1 MNAYEHIKVTE
12 ADRAA
17 YLNLARPPL
26 NVLNIAMISEIN
38 QYLESLLERT
48 DLCVLVI
55 RGEGK
60 HFCAGVDIPEHKQD
74 TVATMLGTFH
84 QMFRLL
90 NRLPMPTL
98 CVVHGGVYGGGAELA
113 MFCDVVL
120 GADDLKIGVPE
131 ITLGV
136 FPPLAIAHLTKLV
149 GVHRAAE
156 LIYTGAV
163 IDGAEA
169 QRIGLVNHLVPAA
182 EVAEATDKWTRRFT
196 KLSAFSLRHAREAF
210 RSVVMSDFEQALEG
224 AERGYLDKLMA
235 GQDPVEGL
243 EAFMNKRVPS
253 WNDR

>member
-1 MNAYEHIKVTE
+1 MSGYELIKVTE

-26 NVLNIAMISEIN
+26 NVLNIAMITEIN
-38 QYLESLLERT
+38 QYLESLLERR

-60 HFCAGVDIPEHKQD
+60 HFCAGVDIPEHKPD

-90 NRLPMPTL
+90 HRLPMPTL
-98 CVVHGGVYGGGAELA
+98 CAVHGGAYGGGAEVA
-113 MFCDVVL
+113 MFCDVIL

-136 FPPLAIAHLTKLV
+136 FPPLAIAHLAKLV
-149 GVHRAAE
+149 GIHRAAE
-156 LIYTGAV
+156 LIYTGTV

-169 QRIGLVNHLVPAA
+169 LRIGLVNHLVPASELA
-182 EVAEATDKWTRRFT
+182 DATDKWTRRFT
-196 KLSAFSLRHAREAF
+196 KLSAFSLGQAREAF
-210 RSVVMSDFEQALEG
+210 RRVVMSDFEQALEG
-224 AERGYLDKLMA
+224 AEQGYLEKLMA

-243 EAFMNKRVPS
+243 EAFMAKRAPS
-253 WNDR
+253 WSDR